1 LEDAAFLFS
10 STSIGIAEELSLGS
24 WVKAQRHSILGMS
37 TQQSMQQQPSPSSLE
52 QGKPATPEIA
62 NHPGKPG
69 RPWLWLLLVV
79 VAGFGAYYFW
89 AQSKSTQRS
98 KGAAS
103 SNMRPTTAGGR
114 RRGAGVPPVVAVKAY
129 QGNIGV
135 YYNGLG
141 AVTPIYTV
149 TVKSRVDGQLM
160 QVYYK
165 EGQFVHEGDLIA
177 EIDPR
182 PYEVQ
187 LAQAQGQLE
196 KDQSLLENAR
206 IDLARY
212 QQLIVK
218 HAVPEQTLATQK
230 ATVVQDEGAVKTDQ
244 ANIDSAKLNLV
255 YCHITAPISGRVGLR
270 LIDPGNYV
278 QAASATP
285 LAVITQIDPISVIF
299 TVSEDQLPAVLRKLH
314 AGARLRVDAYDRAM
328 TTKLATGYVTTLDNQ
343 IDQTTGTVRLRA
355 TFDNKNGM
363 LFANQFVNARLLIE
377 EKRGVTLL
385 ASAAVQRNTRTTYV
399 YFVKPDQ
406 TVTIRN
412 VTVGTSNGNVS
423 EITSGVSPGDEIV
436 MTGVDKLQEGSKV
449 QAHIENTPEP
459 QGANP

>member
-1 LEDAAFLFS
+1 
-10 STSIGIAEELSLGS
+10 
-24 WVKAQRHSILGMS
+24 
-37 TQQSMQQQPSPSSLE
+37 
-52 QGKPATPEIA
+52 
-62 NHPGKPG
+62 
-69 RPWLWLLLVV
+69 
-79 VAGFGAYYFW
+79 
-89 AQSKSTQRS
+89 
-98 KGAAS
+98 
-103 SNMRPTTAGGR
+103 
-114 RRGAGVPPVVAVKAY
+114 
-129 QGNIGV
+129 
-135 YYNGLG
+135 
-141 AVTPIYTV
+141 
-149 TVKSRVDGQLM
+149 
-160 QVYYK
+160 
-165 EGQFVHEGDLIA
+165 
-177 EIDPR
+177 
-182 PYEVQ
+182 
-187 LAQAQGQLE
+187 
-196 KDQSLLENAR
+196 
-206 IDLARY
+206 
-212 QQLIVK
+212 
-218 HAVPEQTLATQK
+218 
-230 ATVVQDEGAVKTDQ
+230 
-244 ANIDSAKLNLV
+244 
-255 YCHITAPISGRVGLR
+255 
-270 LIDPGNYV
+270 
-278 QAASATP
+278 
-285 LAVITQIDPISVIF
+285 VITQIDPISVIF

-412 VTVGTSNGNVS
+412 VAVGTSNGNVS